1 MLRLNSDLSHLD
13 KIHEV
18 ESVKTESEKTSG
30 PAWADVFLTPL
41 KNSDTSALYEWQ
53 NSASIRDLTMG
64 FRFPVQTST
73 VENWIKKVE
82 DQNSKSLVVYG
93 IRVNTLLVGIVSL
106 HNINQY
112 QRKSLLGI
120 YIGNNEQQKK
130 GVGFIATSLILDFAF
145 NGLDF
150 RKVGLEVVERNQNAI
165 SLYERVG
172 FVKEGT
178 KREEYFIDGK
188 CLDTHFYGILK
199 QDFQIGI
206 PHDANRLLH
215 TL

>member
-1 MLRLNSDLSHLD
+1 MD
-13 KIHEV
+13 KVHEV
-18 ESVKTESEKTSG
+18 KSVMKENEKTSG
-30 PAWADVFLTPL
+30 LAWADVFLTPL
-41 KNSDTSALYEWQ
+41 KNSDTDALYEWQ
-53 NSASIRDLTMG
+53 NSAKIRDLTMG

-93 IRVNTLLVGIVSL
+93 IRVNTLLVGLVSL
-106 HNINQY
+106 HSINQY

-120 YIGNNEQQKK
+120 YIGNNEQQRK
-130 GVGFIATSLILDFAF
+130 GVGFIATALILDFAF

-188 CLDTHFYGILK
+188 YLDTHTYGILK
-199 QDFQIGI
+199 QEFEIDI
-206 PHDANRLLH
+206 PLNANRLLY

>member
-1 MLRLNSDLSHLD
+1 MD
-13 KIHEV
+13 KVHEV
-18 ESVKTESEKTSG
+18 KSVMKENEKTSG
-30 PAWADVFLTPL
+30 LAWADVFLTPL
-41 KNSDTSALYEWQ
+41 KNSDTDALYEWQ
-53 NSASIRDLTMG
+53 NSAKIRDLTMG

-82 DQNSKSLVVYG
+82 DQNSKSSVVYG
-93 IRVNTLLVGIVSL
+93 IRVNTLLVGLVSL
-106 HNINQY
+106 HSINQY

-120 YIGNNEQQKK
+120 YIGNNEQQRK
-130 GVGFIATSLILDFAF
+130 GVGFIATALILDFAF
-145 NGLDF
+145 YGLDF

-188 CLDTHFYGILK
+188 YLDTYTYGILK
-199 QDFQIGI
+199 QEFEIDI
-206 PHDANRLLH
+206 PLNANRLLY

>member
-1 MLRLNSDLSHLD
+1 MD
-13 KIHEV
+13 KVHEV
-18 ESVKTESEKTSG
+18 KSVMKENEKTSG
-30 PAWADVFLTPL
+30 LAWADVFLTPL
-41 KNSDTSALYEWQ
+41 KNSDTDALYEWQ
-53 NSASIRDLTMG
+53 NSAKIRDLTMG

-93 IRVNTLLVGIVSL
+93 IRVKTVLIGLVSL
-106 HNINQY
+106 HHIDQY

-120 YIGNNEQQKK
+120 YIGNNEQQRK
-130 GVGFIATSLILDFAF
+130 GVGFIATTLILDFAF

-165 SLYERVG
+165 SLYEKVG

-178 KREEYFIDGK
+178 KREEYFVDGK
-188 CLDTHFYGILK
+188 YLDTHVYGILK
-199 QDFQIGI
+199 NDFKMNI
-206 PHDANRLLH
+206 PHDANRLLFS
-215 TL
+215 L